1 MSVLLSPVVL
11 IALGTATG
19 CCPAQDLGKWIT
31 GIVVV
36 DPRAFQ
42 PSGAGSMLLRSLCRL
57 AWIPLLVS
65 VSESWMGQMLWPNR
79 GGADSLQLYEPACLA
94 FCVYI
99 VFFRYHVV
107 FKKN

>member
-11 IALGTATG
+11 IALGTATC

-42 PSGAGSMLLRSLCRL
+42 PIGSGSMLLRSLCRL

-65 VSESWMGQMLWPNR
+65 VIESWMGQLVRPNR
-79 GGADSLQLYEPACLA
+79 GGADNLQFYEPACLA

-99 VFFRYHVV
+99 VFFRYRVV